1 MIQPVRAIL
10 DSDGL
15 RQFQGLA
22 TMLGNAAIAR
32 AMGGAPLAREF
43 DRLPEICICD
53 RAPAIARSPSSA

>member
-32 AMGGAPLAREF
+32 AMGAPLAREF